1 MDIVGNLPQEIS
13 QHVLSF
19 LTPTELIK
27 CFHVCKKW
35 YNLAN
40 TDFLWKRHCVLELLL
55 SGDTNIPLTSKYR
68 NTCSTA
74 LCSAFVFMSTYCII
88 KLYYFRFKWAT
99 LQMGKYL

>member
-19 LTPTELIK
+19 LTPPELIK

-55 SGDTNIPLTSKYR
+55 SADTNIPVSSSNGQLCKWGTIYR
-68 NTCSTA
+68 SFKRKVNRFFI
-74 LCSAFVFMSTYCII
+74 LC
-88 KLYYFRFKWAT
+88 L
-99 LQMGKYL
+99 